1 MTRPNILVIL
11 TDDQGWGDLSVH
23 GNTNLNTP
31 NVDSLARDGALFDRF
46 YVCPV
51 CAPTRAEFLTGRYHL
66 RGGVHGVS
74 TGAERLNLDE
84 TTIADV
90 FKDAGYATGAYGKWH
105 NGTQHPYHP
114 NARGF
119 DEFFGFCSG
128 HWGQY
133 FDAELEHNGE
143 LTRGKGYL
151 PDECTDRAM
160 DFMAENVER
169 DQPFFCYL
177 PYNIPHTPFQVP
189 DEFYDPFRDKPIE
202 MRATNPDQ
210 EEIVRTRAALALCEN
225 IDWNVGRLLDKLDE
239 LRIAEDTIVFYFG
252 DNGPNGAR
260 WNGGM
265 KGTKGSTDE
274 GGVRVAGL
282 MRWKGHIQAGTVIE
296 EIAGAI
302 DLLPTFADLAG
313 IDLEVEKP
321 LDGRSLK
328 PLLLGEAVEWSDRII
343 LSHQRAQ
350 LSARNQRFRLDI
362 EGKLYDMAA
371 DGGQTTDVSKEHP
384 DVHTELSDAV
394 AKYHAEVL
402 PVNDDRPFAT
412 GYWKTTRLPARDG
425 VHHGTVQRSAGAPN
439 CSYFTHWTQ
448 VGDRMTWDIEV
459 GTTGDYE
466 AAVYYTCPEE
476 DVGSTVELAFHP
488 THGQAIKVQ
497 GQVTD
502 AHDPPLIG
510 AADDRYPRGGESYVK
525 DFEPLTLGTIHLNA
539 GRGTLTLR
547 ALDVPHSQVMDVR
560 RVMLTLKE

>member
-1 MTRPNILVIL
+1 
-11 TDDQGWGDLSVH
+11 
-23 GNTNLNTP
+23 
-31 NVDSLARDGALFDRF
+31 
-46 YVCPV
+46 
-51 CAPTRAEFLTGRYHL
+51 
-66 RGGVHGVS
+66 
-74 TGAERLNLDE
+74 
-84 TTIADV
+84 
-90 FKDAGYATGAYGKWH
+90 
-105 NGTQHPYHP
+105 
-114 NARGF
+114 
-119 DEFFGFCSG
+119 
-128 HWGQY
+128 
-133 FDAELEHNGE
+133 
-143 LTRGKGYL
+143 
-151 PDECTDRAM
+151 M
-160 DFMAENVER
+160 DFMAANVER

-202 MRATNPDQ
+202 MLATNPKQ
-210 EEIVRTRAALALCEN
+210 EDIDRTRAALALCEN

-239 LRIAEDTIVFYFG
+239 LEIAEDTIVFYFG

-302 DLLPTFADLAG
+302 DLLPTLTDLAG
-313 IDLEVEKP
+313 IDLQVEKP
-321 LDGRSLK
+321 MDGRSLK
-328 PLLLGEAVEWSDRII
+328 PLLLGEDAEWSDRII

-350 LSARNQRFRLDI
+350 LSARNQRFRLDT
-362 EGKLYDMAA
+362 EGKLYDMVA
-371 DGGQTTDVSKEHP
+371 DGGQTTDVSQEHP
-384 DVHTELSDAV
+384 NVHAELSDAT
-394 AKYHAEVL
+394 AKFHAEVL
-402 PVNDDRPFAT
+402 PVHDDRPFAT
-412 GYWKTTRLPARDG
+412 GYWETTRLPARDG

-448 VGDRMTWDIEV
+448 VGDRMTWEIEV

-488 THGQAIKVQ
+488 AQGQTTKVQ
-497 GQVTD
+497 GQVTN

-510 AADDRYPRGGESYVK
+510 AADDRCPRGGESYVK

>member
-90 FKDAGYATGAYGKWH
+90 FKAAGYATGAYGKWH

-160 DFMAENVER
+160 DFMAANVEQ

-189 DEFYDPFRDKPIE
+189 D
-202 MRATNPDQ
+202 
-210 EEIVRTRAALALCEN
+210 
-225 IDWNVGRLLDKLDE
+225 
-239 LRIAEDTIVFYFG
+239 
-252 DNGPNGAR
+252 
-260 WNGGM
+260 
-265 KGTKGSTDE
+265 
-274 GGVRVAGL
+274 RVL
-282 MRWKGHIQAGTVIE
+282 
-296 EIAGAI
+296 
-302 DLLPTFADLAG
+302 
-313 IDLEVEKP
+313 
-321 LDGRSLK
+321 RSL
-328 PLLLGEAVEWSDRII
+328 
-343 LSHQRAQ
+343 
-350 LSARNQRFRLDI
+350 
-362 EGKLYDMAA
+362 
-371 DGGQTTDVSKEHP
+371 
-384 DVHTELSDAV
+384 
-394 AKYHAEVL
+394 
-402 PVNDDRPFAT
+402 
-412 GYWKTTRLPARDG
+412 
-425 VHHGTVQRSAGAPN
+425 
-439 CSYFTHWTQ
+439 
-448 VGDRMTWDIEV
+448 
-459 GTTGDYE
+459 
-466 AAVYYTCPEE
+466 
-476 DVGSTVELAFHP
+476 
-488 THGQAIKVQ
+488 
-497 GQVTD
+497 
-502 AHDPPLIG
+502 
-510 AADDRYPRGGESYVK
+510 PR
-525 DFEPLTLGTIHLNA
+525 
-539 GRGTLTLR
+539 
-547 ALDVPHSQVMDVR
+547 
-560 RVMLTLKE
+560 

>member
-84 TTIADV
+84 ITIADV
-90 FKDAGYATGAYGKWH
+90 FKSAGYATGAYGKWH

-160 DFMAENVER
+160 DFMAANVEQ
-169 DQPFFCYL
+169 DQPFFCYI

-202 MRATNPDQ
+202 MLATNPNQ
-210 EEIVRTRAALALCEN
+210 EDIDRTRAALALCEN
-225 IDWNVGRLLDKLDE
+225 IDWNVGRLMDKLDA
-239 LRIAEDTIVFYFG
+239 LGIAEDTIVFYFG

-265 KGTKGSTDE
+265 KGTKGSADE

-282 MRWKGHIQAGTVIE
+282 MRWKGHIQAGTVIG

-302 DLLPTFADLAG
+302 DLLPTFADFAD
-313 IDLEVEKP
+313 IDLIGEKP

-328 PLLLGEAVEWSDRII
+328 PLLLGEDVEWSDRVI
-343 LSHQRAQ
+343 LSHRGAQ

-362 EGKLYDMAA
+362 EGKLYDMVA
-371 DGGQTTDVSKEHP
+371 DGGQTTDVSQEYP
-384 DVHTELSDAV
+384 DIYAKLSDAA
-394 AKYHAEVL
+394 AKFHAEVL

-425 VHHGTVQRSAGAPN
+425 VHHGTVSAVPARPI
-439 CSYFTHWTQ
+439 
-448 VGDRMTWDIEV
+448 VLILR
-459 GTTGDYE
+459 TGHKW
-466 AAVYYTCPEE
+466 V
-476 DVGSTVELAFHP
+476 
-488 THGQAIKVQ
+488 
-497 GQVTD
+497 
-502 AHDPPLIG
+502 IG
-510 AADDRYPRGGESYVK
+510 
-525 DFEPLTLGTIHLNA
+525 
-539 GRGTLTLR
+539 
-547 ALDVPHSQVMDVR
+547 
-560 RVMLTLKE
+560 